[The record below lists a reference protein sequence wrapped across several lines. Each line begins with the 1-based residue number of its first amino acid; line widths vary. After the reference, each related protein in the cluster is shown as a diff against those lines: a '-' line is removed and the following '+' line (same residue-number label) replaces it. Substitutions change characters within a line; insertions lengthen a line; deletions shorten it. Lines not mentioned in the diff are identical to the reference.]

1 MIAEVQ
7 NKTVNS
13 GATSVTSQAITFDA
27 APTEG
32 NYIFLAVGANGM
44 FNVVGSGIEWDF
56 TALPNSAGSSRV
68 LTLLVGKVY
77 AGASAPV
84 TVYTDAA
91 SVVAISA
98 LELNC
103 GGLLSLDGQRWDH
116 GSGTTAL
123 SSGAG
128 RQISGEGLM
137 IAAFRCSL
145 SGGATFS
152 AAAPAGL
159 SALVQTAGTL
169 GSTANNS
176 VAIAWMAATPAGGAL
191 TAACTASGN
200 AIWDAV
206 QATYRV
212 LTPAATPPP
221 RARLWV

>member
-1 MIAEVQ
+1 MITQVQ

-27 APTEG
+27 TPTAG
-32 NYIFLAVGANGM
+32 NYVFLAVGSNGF

-56 TALPNSAGSSRV
+56 TSLPNTAGGSRV
-68 LTLLVGKVY
+68 ITLLVGKVY
-77 AGASAPV
+77 SGASATV
-84 TVYTDAA
+84 TVYPDAS

-103 GGLLSLDGQRWDH
+103 GGLLSLDGQRWAH
-116 GSGTTAL
+116 AASGTAL

-128 RQISGEGLM
+128 RQISGDGLM
-137 IAAFRCSL
+137 IAAFRSSL

-152 AAAPAGL
+152 AASPAGL
-159 SALVQTAGTL
+159 STMVQTAGTL
-169 GSTANNS
+169 GNTSNNS
-176 VAIAWMAATPAGGAL
+176 VAIAWMAAAPAGGAL
-191 TAACTASGN
+191 TAACTASGT
-200 AIWDAV
+200 ALWDAV

-212 LTPAATPPP
+212 MTPAATPPP